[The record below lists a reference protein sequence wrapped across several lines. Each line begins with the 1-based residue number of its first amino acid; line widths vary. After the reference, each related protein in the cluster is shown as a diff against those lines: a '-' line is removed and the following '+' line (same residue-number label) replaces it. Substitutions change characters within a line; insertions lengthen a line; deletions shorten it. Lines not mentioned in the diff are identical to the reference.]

1 MKNIKTLGQAIAFLE
16 ELHGAEGEYRNLN
29 REDIID
35 MREDIHRARAA
46 LSEDE
51 YSDEEHQLAL
61 HANDILLKATFDS
74 RENLLNEI
82 LAEQA
87 KCEEHLRELN
97 WAHCEATTDEEFAR
111 IWNEIEDV
119 QDHLRVLNIRRCRAG
134 LANTPHG

>member
-1 MKNIKTLGQAIAFLE
+1 MKNIKTLGQATAFLE

-29 REDIID
+29 RENIID
-35 MREDIHRARAA
+35 MREDIHRARAS

-74 RENLLNEI
+74 RENLLKI

-87 KCEEHLRELN
+87 KWRRSSLRAQLGS
-97 WAHCEATTDEEFAR
+97 
-111 IWNEIEDV
+111 
-119 QDHLRVLNIRRCRAG
+119 L
-134 LANTPHG
+134 